1 MMFVEIIP
9 IKEHFIVLFKATA
22 EIIATHFDYT
32 HRMPDSGVGKEGVR
46 QGHPQHPW
54 ADQTLSYIA
63 TGCPIKARPSHF
75 NSIKQRAQRERKR
88 ERENGVNHG

>member
-1 MMFVEIIP
+1 MIIMMFVEIIP

-32 HRMPDSGVGKEGVR
+32 HRMPDSGVGKEG
-46 QGHPQHPW
+46 GAPAAPL

-63 TGCPIKARPSHF
+63 TGCPIKAQASHF
-75 NSIKQRAQRERKR
+75 NSIKQRERER